1 MSAIEN
7 RKTGEKIKKLK
18 GEKRNFLIRIVIGL
32 LRLVAFLF
40 LLLFSWIA
48 FSALDRKSPL
58 ELLPEGFL
66 AYLNTPSVYK
76 AVNPLIE
83 LEATERLLSGSSDIS
98 KLLVQLRKSPL
109 RKNPI
114 VAFGLSRKLN
124 AAVYQGENGNTEAL
138 CAVDLSFLSAAT
150 RLSWLFIP
158 HMKIEGLSVRDGSK
172 MRYYVYKNGDS
183 YFYAFTER
191 NMIVLSTSH
200 SLLEK
205 SMEGGSLS
213 LSDSKNASF
222 LLKNDGKPFRIVV
235 DARKAVSFLASS
247 DTASQFS
254 ELLREDALSAFSFE
268 FSDSSVKLDASFP
281 LASFSEDSRFL
292 KIEELLG
299 KDSTI
304 PYSLSRMTNIVQ
316 YYTLLN
322 FGSLRELKDAVF
334 PLLPKS
340 KKYDSLWNTASSLTK
355 TMMNNSLEDLLFS
368 WTGKELCAF
377 GVEGLSDPAFALHIA
392 DEEKRES
399 VFRSLSSSIIVR
411 DDTSLILDGVRLPRL
426 FFPDFV
432 QNLLRAFGVNLPSPY
447 YMVMDDFVYFSQSPL
462 VLSAV
467 YNSKKE
473 GKHISKNPNWQAV
486 SKNLRNEGC
495 LSLFYDLERSVP
507 FFLKGNS
514 FVTEILSLYS
524 IGRFDIR
531 LSDSV
536 LAFSLEAAGRKAED
550 SRIVAGFS
558 IPVGG
563 EIDGKLISDNSKK
576 KDSIFWLE
584 GKKTVKSYE
593 ISSGK
598 SFEFASDKPLWI
610 KETSSKNSGT
620 LWALSDDGTVY
631 LFDKNLKVLDN
642 FPLFLDSVP
651 SCEPSSCDEGLVIP
665 LRNDRICFVSYD
677 GNESFVPLE
686 GSASIKSA
694 PFVKGNT
701 VLVYEKGFMGKIYE
715 IYENRVVVNI
725 ENPIAVPS
733 IAFGSPVMIDA
744 KSKTISFITQ
754 NGTFYLWENGSLK
767 EPFPVKLEGVFY
779 SNIVCDG
786 KYIFALSSDGQFYR
800 ISVDGTFTSVLI
812 PNVSAKEGFITVS
825 EEKNRRGNLY
835 IAVDG
840 NVIYGFNREL
850 EVLPGFPLKGYGK
863 PVFSDVNGDGDSDL
877 ILLSLD
883 GTINAWSVK

>member
-7 RKTGEKIKKLK
+7 GEKIKNPPK
-18 GEKRNFLIRIVIGL
+18 KRNLFFRLIIGL
-32 LRLVAFLF
+32 FRLAAFLF
-40 LLLFSWIA
+40 LILLAWIT
-48 FSALDRKSPL
+48 FSAFDRKSPL
-58 ELLPEGFL
+58 DLMPKGFL

-83 LEATERLLSGSSDIS
+83 LEATERLFSASPKLSNLSE
-98 KLLVQLRKSPL
+98 LLVQLRKSPF
-109 RKNPI
+109 RKNPLT
-114 VAFGLSRKLN
+114 AFALSRKMN
-124 AAVYQGENGNTEAL
+124 AAVYQGENGGTDL
-138 CAVDLSFLSAAT
+138 ICAVDLSFLSAVT
-150 RLSWLFIP
+150 RLSCLFIP
-158 HMKIEGLSVRDGSK
+158 HMKIEGLSMQDGSK
-172 MRYYVYKNGDS
+172 MCCYIYKIKDS
-183 YFYAFTER
+183 SFYAFTKK
-191 NMIVLSTSH
+191 NMIVVSTSY

-205 SMEGGSLS
+205 SMKGGSFTLT
-213 LSDSKNASF
+213 DSKNSSF
-222 LLKNDGKPFRIVV
+222 LLKNDGKPFRIIV
-235 DARKAVSFLASS
+235 DARRALSFAASS

-254 ELLREDALSAFSFE
+254 ELLKEDALSSVSFE
-268 FSDSSVKLDASFP
+268 LSDSSVKLDASFP
-281 LASFSEDSRFL
+281 LSAFSEDSRFL
-292 KIEELLG
+292 KMEKLLG

-322 FGSLRELKDAVF
+322 LGSLRELKDAVF
-334 PLLPKS
+334 PLLPKA

-368 WTGKELCAF
+368 WTGKELFAF

-426 FFPDFV
+426 FFPDFM

-514 FVTEILSLYS
+514 LVTEILSLYS

-536 LAFSLEAAGRKAED
+536 LAFSLETAGRKLED

-576 KDSIFWLE
+576 KDNIFWLE

-598 SFEFASDKPLWI
+598 SFEFASDKSLWI
-610 KETSSKNSGT
+610 KETSSKNGGT
-620 LWALSDDGTVY
+620 LWALSDDGAVY

-665 LRNDRICFVSYD
+665 MRDDRICFVSYD

-694 PFVKGNT
+694 PFVKENT
-701 VLVYEKGFMGKIYE
+701 VLVYEKGFMGKIYV
-715 IYENRVVVNI
+715 IENRVVVNI

-779 SNIVCDG
+779 SNIVYDG
-786 KYIFALSSDGQFYR
+786 KYIFVLSSDAQLYR
-800 ISVDGTFTSVLI
+800 ISMDGTFTSVLI

-877 ILLSLD
+877 VLLSLD